1 MIIRREKNK
10 LPLKI
15 NTGTVTNDMYI
26 NEALGLFPQQNELV
40 KNLTDT
46 VLEMLKMNVEN
57 KQIMFSD
64 NIIKGVNLTLT
75 YSHD

>member
-1 MIIRREKNK
+1 MIIKREKNK

-15 NTGTVTNDMYI
+15 NKGTVTNDMYI

-46 VLEMLKMNVEN
+46 VLEMLKMDVLFLEEYERC
-57 KQIMFSD
+57 S
-64 NIIKGVNLTLT
+64 V
-75 YSHD
+75 